1 MPKKAKKGT
10 KKIQRC
16 KTSKQVGT
24 GFWSDAGDWVS
35 DNIVAPVD
43 KMLKDTKVISTYIE
57 PALTYVGTSIGA
69 SIGGVIGAATANPE
83 AAELGAKVGTAAGA
97 AAGSKLSEYA
107 KQHGYGKKYHNNLL
121 VGSAISVSHLN
132 QKGLG
137 AKHRTRA
144 KHMMG
149 GGSPFLNPTTS
160 SYGGVSFN

>member
-1 MPKKAKKGT
+1 MPKKASKKV
-10 KKIQRC
+10 KRC
-16 KTSKQVGT
+16 KKSKQVGT
-24 GFWSDAGDWVS
+24 GFWSDAGDWIS

-43 KMLKDTKVISTYIE
+43 QMLKDTKVISKYIE

-69 SIGGVIGAATANPE
+69 PIGGVIGVATANPE
-83 AAELGAKVGTAAGA
+83 AAELGGKLGTAAGA

-107 KQHGYGKKYHNNLL
+107 KQHGYGNKFHNNLL
-121 VGSAISVSHLN
+121 VGSALSVSHLN

-144 KHMMG
+144 KQMQHG
-149 GGSPFLNPTTS
+149 CGTPFLNPTSS

>member
-1 MPKKAKKGT
+1 MPTKAKIT
-10 KKIQRC
+10 KKV
-16 KTSKQVGT
+16 KKSKQVGT
-24 GFWSDAGDWVS
+24 GFWSDAGDWIS

-43 KMLKDTKVISTYIE
+43 KILKDTQVISKYIE
-57 PALTYVGTSIGA
+57 PAFLTYVGTSIGA
-69 SIGGVIGAATANPE
+69 SIGGVVGVATANPE
-83 AAELGAKVGTAAGA
+83 AAELGAKLGTAAGA
-97 AAGSKLSEYA
+97 AAGSSLSDYA

-121 VGSAISVSHLN
+121 VGSALSVSHLN

-144 KHMMG
+144 KHMIG